1 MNAMAN
7 ISASKLPSDGER
19 AALLNLLTDDDP
31 AIYHTVRT
39 RILSCGP
46 GARDWLRPLSLSGDP
61 VLRRRSQEIVRH
73 FASQDADTRFLAFC
87 LKHGEEFDLEA
98 GVWLLAQ
105 TTYPDINIEAYQAVL
120 DGYANALRERIG
132 PEDTGKETLVVMGK
146 FLFDELGFTG
156 NEAAYYDPQN
166 SYLNRVMDR
175 RTGNPINLSLLYL
188 LLARRLQL
196 PLAGIGLP
204 GHFICR
210 YQSAS
215 GEIFLDPFNRGK
227 LMAKTDCVQLLSHV
241 SQDARDEFLSPAS
254 PRRILTRIGNN
265 LHQIY
270 RQLGL
275 REETLRLHR
284 YLVAL
289 AR

>member
-1 MNAMAN
+1 MNAMVN
-7 ISASKLPSDGER
+7 ISASQLPSDGER

-46 GARDWLRPLSLSGDP
+46 VAREWLRPHSLSGDP

-87 LKHGEEFDLEA
+87 LKHGEGFDLEA

-105 TTYPDINIEAYQAVL
+105 TTYPDINVEAYQAVL
-120 DGYANALRERIG
+120 DGYADELRERIN
-132 PEDTGKETLVVMGK
+132 PAADGKVTLAVMGK
-146 FLFDELGFTG
+146 YLFEELGFAG

-215 GEIFLDPFNRGK
+215 EEIFLDPFNRGK

-241 SQDARDEFLSPAS
+241 SRDARDEFLSPAS
-254 PRRILTRIGNN
+254 PRRILTRVGNN